1 MRIVF
6 NKIINAFLA
15 LYGVASLVFFLFTV
29 LPGDSAQMMLGQNED
44 QELIEVLNKKF
55 GSGIIANG
63 SVRLKNKKAFDNK
76 RYYLSPR
83 YTTQWDELPHV
94 KWFK

>member
-55 GSGIIANG
+55 GFNLPLYKQYLFL
-63 SVRLKNKKAFDNK
+63 VRF
-76 RYYLSPR
+76 
-83 YTTQWDELPHV
+83 
-94 KWFK
+94 